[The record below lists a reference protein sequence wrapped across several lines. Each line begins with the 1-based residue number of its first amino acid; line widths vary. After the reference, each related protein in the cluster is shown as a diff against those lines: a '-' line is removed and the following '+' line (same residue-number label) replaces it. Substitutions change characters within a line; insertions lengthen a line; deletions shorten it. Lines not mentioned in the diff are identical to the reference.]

1 MSDTATGA
9 AADFSSAA
17 DLLSPTEGAAAP
29 PAAGDQSPE
38 ALAAA
43 AAAEAAKTATAGG
56 KSWFEGVADPELKG
70 WLENKNYESPEAM
83 AAAHRG
89 LEKLLGSEKVPLPKD
104 EADAEGW
111 DRVYKAIGRPDAPE
125 GYGLEKLEGGDEGF
139 AKQMAGLLF
148 EAGVGQKQALRMGER
163 WNAYMTEQAKVADDA
178 FKVQSKQDWIDLQTE
193 WGSATP
199 AKQEHFR
206 RGCAQFGVTA
216 DELRLIET
224 QVGTKRAISLFAKIG
239 EGLGEDEF
247 IEGDTPKQMGM
258 TPEAAKSRK
267 EALMADKQGWA
278 KRYLEGGADERAEM
292 ERLNKII
299 NPAVAA

>member
-1 MSDTATGA
+1 MTDL
-9 AADFSSAA
+9 SSAA
-17 DLLSPTEGAAAP
+17 DLLATPAAP
-29 PAAGDQSPE
+29 TPAASAAVDPATQTPE
-38 ALAAA
+38 ALA
-43 AAAEAAKTATAGG
+43 TADQSPAGG
-56 KSWFEGVADPELKG
+56 KPWFEGVADPDLKG

-104 EADAEGW
+104 DADTEGW

-125 GYGLEKLEGGDEGF
+125 GYGLEKLEGGDEDF

-163 WNAYMTEQAKVADDA
+163 WNAIMTEQTKAAEDA

-193 WGSATP
+193 WGSAAP

-206 RGCAQFGVTA
+206 RGCAQFGVTS
-216 DELRLIET
+216 DEIKAIET
-224 QVGTKRAISLFAKIG
+224 MVGTKRAISLFAKIG

-258 TPEAAKSRK
+258 TPEAAKARK
-267 EALMADKQGWA
+267 NALMADKEGWA
-278 KRYLEGGADERAEM
+278 KRYLSGGADERAEL

-299 NPAVAA
+299 SPPVTQ